1 MTLRNSRDICP
12 SPKPVCD
19 APPKLTGCGRG
30 RQPPALGG
38 YKVTSYNTLSAH
50 PRHPFS
56 PTTPPPQHTAHSRW
70 GLTRTKIQG
79 DFLRSDLRDVQVGLA
94 GALAAQRDILHH
106 ADAAAGVFDG
116 SGTTVRNQ
124 VLQEVAPRRDGLC
137 AAELLGGEE
146 RTKGKGREKHQSHSR
161 GFVLTCWY
169 L

>member
-1 MTLRNSRDICP
+1 M
-12 SPKPVCD
+12 
-19 APPKLTGCGRG
+19 
-30 RQPPALGG
+30 
-38 YKVTSYNTLSAH
+38 
-50 PRHPFS
+50 
-56 PTTPPPQHTAHSRW
+56 
-70 GLTRTKIQG
+70 
-79 DFLRSDLRDVQVGLA
+79 GLA
-94 GALAAQRDILHH
+94 GALAAQRDVLHH
-106 ADAAAGVFDG
+106 AAAAAGVFDG